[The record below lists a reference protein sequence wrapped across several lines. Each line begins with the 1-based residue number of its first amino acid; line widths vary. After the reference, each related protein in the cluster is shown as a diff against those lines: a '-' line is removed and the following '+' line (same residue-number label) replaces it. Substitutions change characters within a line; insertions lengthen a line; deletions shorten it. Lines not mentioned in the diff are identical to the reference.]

1 VVMGRV
7 LGRLSLVFAA
17 TRTLRNRRNRT
28 DLGSQISTSARL
40 AKDVELLFLR
50 SILLPGQC
58 GSRCARVLIIL
69 DSNEMVPLAK
79 R

>member
-1 VVMGRV
+1 VP
-7 LGRLSLVFAA
+7 
-17 TRTLRNRRNRT
+17 
-28 DLGSQISTSARL
+28 ISTSEAAVRGNGPSL
-40 AKDVELLFLR
+40 RPGESRFRSNSDTEESEDVELLFLP